1 MSFQPIKYSLRF
13 ISTASRPSS
22 LFVRQFHARTAMS
35 AQVPSSNDISAV
47 AKDENGPVKGSES
60 AQMQSRVG
68 KVLVRP
74 SMSSLTPQF
83 ADQPL
88 QNFESAAQ
96 DVLSKM
102 QQDPQSITADDA
114 NHLKSREARATGQA
128 QPPKDSVS
136 AEAQRLAAAN
146 ERGTTPRTGQT
157 GSLNPTEQSHLTKER
172 NLEEAINEVGS
183 KDPSQITQDDANLL
197 HSREQRAHG
206 HTEKGGVA
214 SQAKVIAN
222 ENTRS

>member
-1 MSFQPIKYSLRF
+1 MSFQPIKNSLRF
-13 ISTASRPSS
+13 ISNSSRPSP
-22 LFVRQFHARTAMS
+22 LFARQFHARTATS
-35 AQVPSSNDISAV
+35 AQIPSSNDISAV

-60 AQMQSRVG
+60 AQMQSQVG
-68 KVLVRP
+68 KV
-74 SMSSLTPQF
+74 
-83 ADQPL
+83 

-102 QQDPQSITADDA
+102 QQDPKSITADDA
-114 NHLKSREARATGQA
+114 NYLKSREARATGQA

-146 ERGTTPRTGQT
+146 ERGTTSKTGQT
-157 GSLNPTEQSHLTKER
+157 GPLNPTEQSHLTKER
-172 NLEEAINEVGS
+172 NFEEAVNEVGS

-222 ENTRS
+222 ENASS

>member
-1 MSFQPIKYSLRF
+1 M
-13 ISTASRPSS
+13 
-22 LFVRQFHARTAMS
+22 
-35 AQVPSSNDISAV
+35 VPSRARNPLRCRAR
-47 AKDENGPVKGSES
+47 SEKS
-60 AQMQSRVG
+60 G
-68 KVLVRP
+68 YVRASP
-74 SMSSLTPQF
+74 HSHRNSLIN
-83 ADQPL
+83 PL

-114 NHLKSREARATGQA
+114 NYLKSREARATGQA

-146 ERGTTPRTGQT
+146 ERGTTPKTGQT
-157 GSLNPTEQSHLTKER
+157 GSLNPTEQSNLTKER
-172 NLEEAINEVGS
+172 NLEEAINEIGS

-206 HTEKGGVA
+206 HTEKDGVA

>member
-35 AQVPSSNDISAV
+35 AQVPSSNNISAV

-68 KVLVRP
+68 KVL
-74 SMSSLTPQF
+74 
-83 ADQPL
+83 PL

-146 ERGTTPRTGQT
+146 ERSTTPRTGQT

>member
-1 MSFQPIKYSLRF
+1 MSFQPIKSSLRF

-22 LFVRQFHARTAMS
+22 LFTRQFHARTAMS
-35 AQVPSSNDISAV
+35 AQIPSSNDISAV

-60 AQMQSRVG
+60 AQMQSQVG
-68 KVLVRP
+68 KVQVRP
-74 SMSSLTPQF
+74 SISLLTPQQP
-83 ADQPL
+83 ADQHL

-102 QQDPQSITADDA
+102 QQDPTSVTADDA
-114 NHLKSREARATGQA
+114 NYLKSREARATGQA

-136 AEAQRLAAAN
+136 ADAQRLAAAN
-146 ERGTTPRTGQT
+146 EQGAAPKTGPL
-157 GSLNPTEQSHLTKER
+157 SPAEQSHLTKER
-172 NLEEAINEVGS
+172 NLEQTVNEVAS

-214 SQAKVIAN
+214 SQAKTIAN

>member
-1 MSFQPIKYSLRF
+1 MSFQPIKNSLRF
-13 ISTASRPSS
+13 ISTASKPSS

-35 AQVPSSNDISAV
+35 AQIPSSNDISAV

-60 AQMQSRVG
+60 AQMQSQVG
-68 KVLVRP
+68 KV
-74 SMSSLTPQF
+74 
-83 ADQPL
+83 

-102 QQDPQSITADDA
+102 QQDPTSITADDA
-114 NHLKSREARATGQA
+114 NYLKSREARATGQA

-146 ERGTTPRTGQT
+146 ERGTTPKTAQT
-157 GSLNPTEQSHLTKER
+157 GSLNSSEQSHLTKER
-172 NLEEAINEVGS
+172 NLEEAVNEVGS
-183 KDPSQITQDDANLL
+183 KDPSQITRDDANLL